1 MFKGEERVRAIKVGF
16 IVPGL
21 LYLMLMAVFP
31 MIWSFSLSFQRWKAA
46 TASPRVFVG
55 LKNFYTIFFE
65 DPRFWNSL
73 RFTVFY
79 VLIVVVIEL
88 FLGLLLAYILNEK
101 IRFRNFFRV
110 VFLFPMA
117 APPIGIAFMWRML
130 LNPDAGILV
139 KIMNS
144 LGINVVRWLTDA
156 KLTPFVL
163 MSVDI
168 WEWTPFMFLGLLAA
182 FQSLPVELYDAAQVD
197 GASRFQ
203 TFRFITFPLLLPIVV
218 TLVLLRAIDAFKLF
232 ELVFGITGGGPGSST
247 ESLSYYIYTVGFQY
261 FDLGYACSLSW
272 IFLGIV
278 LLISNFLLQ
287 RLRKEV

>member
-55 LKNFYTIFFE
+55 LRNFYTIFFE

-130 LNPDAGILV
+130 LNPDAGIMV

-218 TLVLLRAIDAFKLF
+218 TLLLLRAIDAFKLF

>member
-1 MFKGEERVRAIKVGF
+1 MFKSQERARAIKVGF
-16 IVPGL
+16 IIPGL
-21 LYLMLMAVFP
+21 SYLMLMAVFP
-31 MIWSFSLSFQRWKAA
+31 MVWSLSLSFQRWKAA

-65 DPRFWNSL
+65 DSRFWNSL
-73 RFTVFY
+73 RFTVSY

-88 FLGLLLAYILNEK
+88 FLGLLLAYLLNEK

-130 LNPDAGILV
+130 LNPDAGIMV

-144 LGINVVRWLTDA
+144 LGMNVVRWLTDA

-203 TFRFITFPLLLPIVV
+203 TFRFITFPLLLPIIV

>member
-1 MFKGEERVRAIKVGF
+1 MKGKTHTWTIKVSF
-16 IVPGL
+16 LAPGL
-21 LYLMLMAVFP
+21 VYLMLMAIFP
-31 MIWSFSLSFQRWKAA
+31 LIWSLSLSFQRWKAA
-46 TASPRVFVG
+46 TASPRVFIG
-55 LKNFYTIFFE
+55 LKNFYNIFFS

-79 VLIVVVIEL
+79 VFVVVTVEL
-88 FLGLLLAYILNEK
+88 FLGLLLAYILNEQ

-117 APPIGIAFMWRML
+117 APPIGVAFLWRML
-130 LNPDAGILV
+130 LNPDAGIVV
-139 KIMNS
+139 KIMNG
-144 LGINVVRWLTDA
+144 LGMNVVRWLTDA

-182 FQSLPVELYDAAQVD
+182 FQSLPMELYDAAQVD

-203 TFRFITFPLLLPIVV
+203 TFRFITFPLLFPIMI

-232 ELVFGITGGGPGSST
+232 ELVFGITGGGPGTST

-272 IFLGIV
+272 VFLGIV
-278 LLISNFLLQ
+278 LLISNFLLR

>member
-1 MFKGEERVRAIKVGF
+1 MSKERARTIKIGF
-16 IVPGL
+16 IAPGL
-21 LYLMLMAVFP
+21 FYLMLMAVFP
-31 MIWSFSLSFQRWKAA
+31 LVWSLSLSFQRWKAA

-55 LKNFYTIFFE
+55 LRNFWTIFFD

-79 VLIVVVIEL
+79 VFIVVTVEL

-117 APPIGIAFMWRML
+117 APPIGVAFMWRML
-130 LNPDAGILV
+130 LNPDAGIMV

-144 LGINVVRWLTDA
+144 LGMNVVRWLTDA
-156 KLTPFVL
+156 RLTPFVL

-197 GASRFQ
+197 GASRSQ
-203 TFRFITFPLLLPIVV
+203 TFRFITFPLLLPIMI
-218 TLVLLRAIDAFKLF
+218 TLILLRAIDAFKLF

-278 LLISNFLLQ
+278 LFMSNFLLQ

>member
-1 MFKGEERVRAIKVGF
+1 
-16 IVPGL
+16 
-21 LYLMLMAVFP
+21 LMLMAIFP
-31 MIWSFSLSFQRWKAA
+31 LIWSLSLSFQRWKAA
-46 TASPRVFVG
+46 TASPRVFIG
-55 LKNFYTIFFE
+55 LKNFYNIFFS

-79 VLIVVVIEL
+79 VFVVVTVEL
-88 FLGLLLAYILNEK
+88 FLGLLLAYILNEQ

-117 APPIGIAFMWRML
+117 APPIGVAFLWRML
-130 LNPDAGILV
+130 LNPDAGIVV
-139 KIMNS
+139 KIMNG
-144 LGINVVRWLTDA
+144 LGMNVVRWLTDA

-182 FQSLPVELYDAAQVD
+182 FQSLPMELYDAAQVD

-203 TFRFITFPLLLPIVV
+203 TFRFITFPLLFPIMI

-232 ELVFGITGGGPGSST
+232 ELVFGITGGGPGTST

-272 IFLGIV
+272 VFLGIV
-278 LLISNFLLQ
+278 LLISNFLLR

>member
-1 MFKGEERVRAIKVGF
+1 MSEGKERTRFIKVGF
-16 IVPGL
+16 LAPGL
-21 LYLMLMAVFP
+21 LYLMIMAVFP
-31 MIWSFSLSFQRWKAA
+31 LIWSLSLSFQRWKAA

-55 LKNFYTIFFE
+55 LRNFFTIFFD

-79 VLIVVVIEL
+79 VFIVVAVEL
-88 FLGLLLAYILNEK
+88 FLGLFLAYILNER

-110 VFLFPMA
+110 VLLFPMA
-117 APPIGIAFMWRML
+117 APPIGVAFMWRML
-130 LNPDAGILV
+130 LNPDAGIMV

-144 LGINVVRWLTDA
+144 LGLNMVRWLTDA

-163 MSVDI
+163 MAVDI

-182 FQSLPVELYDAAQVD
+182 FQALPVELYDAAQVD

-203 TFRFITFPLLLPIVV
+203 TFRFITFPLLLPIMI
-218 TLVLLRAIDAFKLF
+218 TLTLLRAIDAFKLF
-232 ELVFGITGGGPGSST
+232 ELVFGITGGGPGTST

-272 IFLGIV
+272 VFLGIV
-278 LLISNFLLQ
+278 LFISNFLLQ

>member
-1 MFKGEERVRAIKVGF
+1 MSEGKERTRFIKVGF
-16 IVPGL
+16 LAPGL
-21 LYLMLMAVFP
+21 LYLMIMAVFP
-31 MIWSFSLSFQRWKAA
+31 LIWSLSLSFQRWKAA

-55 LKNFYTIFFE
+55 LRNFFTIFFD

-79 VLIVVVIEL
+79 VFIVVTVEL
-88 FLGLLLAYILNEK
+88 FLGLLLAYILNER

-117 APPIGIAFMWRML
+117 APPIGVAFMWRML
-130 LNPDAGILV
+130 LNPDAGIMV
-139 KIMNS
+139 KMMNN
-144 LGINVVRWLTDA
+144 LGLNMVRWLTDA
-156 KLTPFVL
+156 NLTPFVL
-163 MSVDI
+163 MTVDI

-182 FQSLPVELYDAAQVD
+182 FQALPVELYDAAQVD

-203 TFRFITFPLLLPIVV
+203 TFRFITFPLLLPIMI
-218 TLVLLRAIDAFKLF
+218 TLTLLRAIDAFKLF
-232 ELVFGITGGGPGSST
+232 ELVFGITGGGPGTST

-272 IFLGIV
+272 VFLGIV
-278 LLISNFLLQ
+278 LFISNFLLQ

>member
-1 MFKGEERVRAIKVGF
+1 MGKAQPIGKGVKIGF
-16 IVPGL
+16 LAPSL
-21 LYLMLMAVFP
+21 LYLMAMGIFP
-31 MIWSFSLSFQRWKAA
+31 LVWSLSLSFHRWKAA
-46 TASPRVFVG
+46 TASSPIFVG
-55 LKNFYTIFFE
+55 LKNFYTIFFA
-65 DPRFWNSL
+65 DPRFWNSF
-73 RFTVFY
+73 RFTVIY
-79 VLIVVVIEL
+79 VFIVVVSEL
-88 FLGLLLAYILNEK
+88 SLGLLLAYILNEK

-130 LNPDAGILV
+130 LNPDAGIV
-139 KIMNS
+139 GKIMGS
-144 LGINVVRWLTDA
+144 MGINFVRWLTDA

-163 MSVDI
+163 MVVDI

-182 FQSLPVELYDAAQVD
+182 FQTLPVELYDAAQVD

-203 TFRFITFPLLLPIVV
+203 AFRFITFPLLLPIIV

-232 ELVFGITGGGPGSST
+232 ELVFGITGGGPGTST
-247 ESLSYYIYTVGFQY
+247 ESLSYYTYTVGFQY

-272 IFLGIV
+272 VFLGIV
-278 LLISNFLLQ
+278 LFVSQFLLR

>member
-1 MFKGEERVRAIKVGF
+1 MKGKSHTWAIKVSF
-16 IVPGL
+16 LAPGL
-21 LYLMLMAVFP
+21 TYLMLMAIFP
-31 MIWSFSLSFQRWKAA
+31 LIWSLSLSFQRWKAA

-55 LKNFYTIFFE
+55 LKNFYTIFFA

-73 RFTVFY
+73 RFTVLY
-79 VLIVVVIEL
+79 VFVVVTTEL
-88 FLGLLLAYILNEK
+88 FLGLLLAYILNER

-117 APPIGIAFMWRML
+117 APPIGVAFMWRML
-130 LNPDAGILV
+130 LNPDAGIVV
-139 KIMNS
+139 KIMNR

-182 FQSLPVELYDAAQVD
+182 FQSLPMELYDAAQVD
-197 GASRFQ
+197 GAARFQ
-203 TFRFITFPLLLPIVV
+203 TFRFITFPLLLPIMI

-232 ELVFGITGGGPGSST
+232 ELVFGITGGGPGTST
-247 ESLSYYIYTVGFQY
+247 ESLSYYVYTVGFQY

-272 IFLGIV
+272 VFLGIV
-278 LLISNFLLQ
+278 LLIYNFLLR

>member
-1 MFKGEERVRAIKVGF
+1 MSEGKERTRFIKVGF
-16 IVPGL
+16 LAPGL
-21 LYLMLMAVFP
+21 LYLMIMAVFP
-31 MIWSFSLSFQRWKAA
+31 LIWSLSLSFQRWKAA

-55 LKNFYTIFFE
+55 LRNFFTIFFD

-79 VLIVVVIEL
+79 VFIVVTVEL
-88 FLGLLLAYILNEK
+88 FLGLLLAYILNER

-110 VFLFPMA
+110 VFMFPMA
-117 APPIGIAFMWRML
+117 APPIGVAFMWRML
-130 LNPDAGILV
+130 LNPDAGIMV
-139 KIMNS
+139 KMMNN
-144 LGINVVRWLTDA
+144 LGLNMVRWLTDA
-156 KLTPFVL
+156 NLTPFVL
-163 MSVDI
+163 MTVDI

-182 FQSLPVELYDAAQVD
+182 FQALPVELYDAAQVD

-203 TFRFITFPLLLPIVV
+203 TFRFITFPLLLPIMI
-218 TLVLLRAIDAFKLF
+218 TLTLLRAIDAFKLF
-232 ELVFGITGGGPGSST
+232 ELVFGITGGGPGTST

-272 IFLGIV
+272 VFLGIV
-278 LLISNFLLQ
+278 LFISNFLLQ